1 MEKNKIAEFL
11 MVLKTFFPK
20 FFTTLSVAEIENT
33 MKAWNLIL
41 GDYSNEQI
49 QAGLKFFLITN
60 TKGFPPTPGEMI
72 EAISK
77 VSSPA
82 DNTLTAEECWLKIQ
96 KAAKNSTYNSVEEF
110 NNLPDICKKLVGSS
124 CILQRY
130 ADMSTEELETVV
142 KSNFLK
148 SYQALSIKEKEAE
161 KMKLIGT
168 QQNSNLLE
176 D

>member
-20 FFTTLSVAEIENT
+20 FFTSLSVNEMENT

-82 DNTLTAEECWLKIQ
+82 DNMPTAEECWLKI
-96 KAAKNSTYNSVEEF
+96 KNAVSNSTYHSVEEY
-110 NNLPDICKKLVGSS
+110 NNLPDICKKLIGSS
-124 CILQRY
+124 SILQNY
-130 ADMSTEELETVV
+130 ADISPEYLETVV

-148 SYQALSIKEKEAE
+148 SYQALAIKEKEAE

-168 QQNSNLLE
+168 KQNNLLE